1 MKIKFY
7 TALFGNY
14 DIVPSVDKNIS
25 KKYKFLLY
33 TDQKNMKA
41 KGYEIIQIKKLHKS
55 PIISNRIIKFMP
67 HKYCNDTDLAIY
79 HDSNIQI
86 KNDFINFIEKNLKK
100 FEDINIFKHPKSVNI
115 FAELSTLYRLGR
127 INYKMYS
134 NAENFIE
141 NNCRIGSQFPCSEN
155 NIIIFNPNKIYSK
168 TFYDEFINSLENV
181 IPRDQIIYSVLLS
194 KYKLKYSLHD
204 TLNVNLNNNF
214 FHRNQHNQSL
224 QSKLRNQFKILLNIF
239 NYLLYGQTS

>member
-14 DIVPSVDKNIS
+14 DIVPHVDKNIS

-33 TDQKNMKA
+33 TDQKNINA
-41 KGYEIIQIKKLHKS
+41 KGYEIIYTKKLHHN
-55 PIISNRIIKFMP
+55 PIISNRMIKFMP
-67 HKYCNDTDLAIY
+67 HKYCKDVDLAVY

-86 KNDFINFIEKNLKK
+86 KKGFVEYIETNLKK
-100 FEDINIFKHPKSVNI
+100 CADINIFRHPKSDNI

-127 INYKMYS
+127 INYRMYN
-134 NAENFIE
+134 NAEKFIE
-141 NNCRIGSQFPCSEN
+141 YNSTIDSQFPCSEN
-155 NIIIFNPNKIYSK
+155 NILIVNPKKIMNDK
-168 TFYDEFINSLENV
+168 FYDELISCLEVV

-194 KYKLKYSLHD
+194 KYRMNYFLHD
-204 TLNVNLNNNF
+204 TLNVNLNENY

-224 QSKLRNQFKILLNIF
+224 FSKLRNQLKILLNIF
-239 NYLLYGQTS
+239 NYLLYGQGS